1 MKRLYWRPAGA
12 SWRALALLALL
23 AVAALAVADRFPRRI
38 QKDDYALKL
47 EAARRTQAAFAVLA
61 KERVRRGHPI
71 DPKLDPTRSGLIGSQ
86 ATVITTS
93 AGSLTS
99 KQTTTNPNFAAVV
112 VDSLVRLGLRRGDV
126 VAVGCSGSFPAL
138 NVAVVAAIETLGLEP
153 LVITS
158 NASSDWGANLPDF
171 TWLDMEGALAEKKIL
186 RARSL
191 AASLGGIE
199 DRSVELTA
207 EGRRLLVASIERN
220 GIPLLPS
227 ASFED
232 AIERR
237 MALYDASAHGR
248 SIRAYVNVGGGTVS
262 VGRRRGKLAY
272 RAGITRPG
280 AAQAPVESVIGRF
293 LDRGVPVVH
302 LVRIKELAEEHGL
315 PVPPTAPEE
324 PGRGRVFQES
334 EPNRLLIGGL
344 LVVLNGAVVF
354 VGRRARARAHLKDT
368 PPSAP

>member
-1 MKRLYWRPAGA
+1 MRRLYWRPAGA
-12 SWRALALLALL
+12 SWRSLTLLALL
-23 AVAALAVADRFPRRI
+23 AVVALVMAESFPRKI

-47 EAARRTQAAFAVLA
+47 EAARRAQAAFALLA
-61 KERVRRGHPI
+61 EARLRRGHPI
-71 DPKLDPTRSGLIGSQ
+71 DPLLDPALSGLIGSQ
-86 ATVITTS
+86 ATVITTA
-93 AGSLTS
+93 AGSLES

-138 NVAVVAAIETLGLEP
+138 NVAVLAATETLGLEP

-158 NASSDWGANLPDF
+158 NASSDYGANFPDF
-171 TWLDMEGALAEKKIL
+171 TWLDMEHALASGKAF
-186 RARSL
+186 RTRSL

-199 DRSVELTA
+199 DRGVGLTE
-207 EGRRLLVASIERN
+207 EGQRLLLASIERN
-220 GIPLLPS
+220 GTPLLPS

-237 MALYDASAHGR
+237 MALYDARARGR
-248 SIRAYVNVGGGTVS
+248 SIRAYVNVGGGAIS

-272 RAGITRPG
+272 RAGINRPG
-280 AAQAPVESVIGRF
+280 AAKAPVESVIGRF

-315 PVPPTAPEE
+315 PAPPTAPEE

-334 EPNRLLIGGL
+334 EPNRILIGGL
-344 LVVLNGAVVF
+344 LVMLSGAVVF
-354 VGRRARARAHLKDT
+354 VGRRARARAHLKDE
-368 PPSAP
+368 PPLA